1 MPQAP
6 INTDRLKLISA
17 TPELLRMELSDLNRF
32 ATALD
37 SVVPPGWPP
46 GEYDADASRYFI
58 DQMTKHGERVAGWL
72 IYYVVTTPEL
82 ASPREL
88 VAAVGYFGP
97 PDPNGVVELG
107 FSTVPTWRGRGV
119 ATEGVRAL
127 VDRALRHSK
136 VRQIVARTKPD
147 NKPSISVLKKSG
159 FREVVSG
166 EKELLKF
173 EYAGC

>member
-17 TPELLRMELSDLNRF
+17 TPDLLRMELSDLSRF

-58 DQMTKHGERVAGWL
+58 DQMTKHGERVSGWL
-72 IYYVVTTPEL
+72 IYYVVTAPEL
-82 ASPREL
+82 ATPREL

-97 PDPNGVVELG
+97 PDPQGVVEIG
-107 FSTVPTWRGRGV
+107 FSVVTTWRGKGV

-127 VDRALRHSK
+127 VDRALKHTK
-136 VRQIVARTKPD
+136 VRKILARTKPD
-147 NKPSISVLKKSG
+147 NASSISVLKKSG
-159 FREVVSG
+159 FREIEG
-166 EKELLKF
+166 AEKDLVTF